1 MQSIVKFNGNILLT
15 AFCGGAL
22 TMMIVMCAC
31 MLFTAT
37 FIPSAVPLTIISAA
51 IFGPALIGV
60 GTGVTAMKLSSKKML
75 LIGGP
80 IEHEALPE
88 AVAPASTNEIV
99 QSSTH
104 EE

>member
-80 IEHEALPE
+80 VEGEALPE
-88 AVAPASTNEIV
+88 AVAQVSTNHLV
-99 QSSTH
+99 HSAPH

>member
-60 GTGVTAMKLSSKKML
+60 GTGVTAMKLTSKKML

-80 IEHEALPE
+80 VEQDVPDLT
-88 AVAPASTNEIV
+88 VATTNQV
-99 QSSTH
+99 GQSSTH